1 MPADFLAATAQLR
14 HPAPLVMYKDYKTEP
29 VLLKDVGCDGP
40 KDDPKLFSY
49 KGYEYMKLDDEAS
62 YTKDPVVRE
71 TAEHMLTMECLM
83 YNRVKGFMTWTFEDA

>member
-1 MPADFLAATAQLR
+1 MVERDPRRARNREFHQR
-14 HPAPLVMYKDYKTEP
+14 RR
-29 VLLKDVGCDGP
+29 GRSCDGP